1 MPEEQRRKMLKKVC
15 IRAGLLL
22 MAPAFACLAQTKSM
36 VVEEVIARVNNDV
49 ITRSDLEHARSEL
62 RQEAQ
67 QDCPKCTPEE
77 IDEKVGAEDK
87 NVLRDLIDN
96 SLLVQKGKD
105 MGVNVET
112 EVVKRLDEIR
122 IQNNIASMEE
132 LETQIDKSGV
142 SFEDFK
148 NNIRNQLLQQEVIR
162 HEVGSKII
170 LDHAELQ
177 KYYDEHKGEFVRPE
191 QVTLREIFVS
201 TEGKPES
208 EIPALRKKA
217 DGLLQRVKNGE
228 DFGEL
233 AKHFSDGSTAKQGGD
248 LGKFEHG
255 QLASNIEQAVF
266 ALQRLQTTDVI
277 PTKTGF
283 LILQVGEHYPS
294 GQQPEE
300 KVENEITD
308 RLYNAQLRPALR
320 AYLETLREDSYVAV
334 KPGYTDTA
342 GVPSSTIEEVP
353 PTPDNDVKEKKKKQ
367 QAPPPPLPA
376 SAKNGE

>member
-1 MPEEQRRKMLKKVC
+1 MVKNVC
-15 IRAGLLL
+15 MCAVLLL
-22 MAPAFACLAQTKSM
+22 MAPALACLAQTKSV

-49 ITRSDLEHARSEL
+49 ITRSDLERARNEMK
-62 RQEAQ
+62 QEQQ

-77 IDEKVGAEDK
+77 INEKVAAEDK

-96 SLLVQKGKD
+96 SLLVQRGKD
-105 MGVNVET
+105 MNVNVET
-112 EVVKRLDEIR
+112 EVIKRLDEIR
-122 IQNNIASMEE
+122 IQNNIASMED

-142 SFEDFK
+142 SYEDFK
-148 NNIRNQLLQQEVIR
+148 SNIRNQLLQQEVIR

-177 KYYDEHKGEFVRPE
+177 KYYDEHKSEFVRPE

-208 EIPALRKKA
+208 EVPELRKKA
-217 DGLLQRVKNGE
+217 DGLLQRVKGGE

-266 ALQRLQTTDVI
+266 GLQRLQTTDVI

-283 LILQVGEHYPS
+283 LILQVGEHYAA
-294 GQQPEE
+294 GQQPED

-308 RLYNAQLRPALR
+308 HLYNAQLRPGLR
-320 AYLETLREDSYVAV
+320 AYLEKLREDSYVMV
-334 KPGYTDTA
+334 KPSYTDTA
-342 GVPSSTIEEVP
+342 AMPSSTIEEVA
-353 PTPDNDVKEKKKKQ
+353 PTPDNDDKKKKKKST
-367 QAPPPPLPA
+367 PLTPA
-376 SAKNGE
+376 TPVPGSKNGE

>member
-1 MPEEQRRKMLKKVC
+1 MLKKVC
-15 IRAGLLL
+15 ICAGLIL
-22 MAPAFACLAQTKSM
+22 MAPAFSCLAQTKSA

-62 RQEAQ
+62 QQEAQ

-77 IDEKVGAEDK
+77 IQERVAQEGK
-87 NVLRDLIDN
+87 NLLRDLIDN
-96 SLLVQKGKD
+96 SLLVQRGKD
-105 MGVNVET
+105 MNANVET

-162 HEVGSKII
+162 HEVGSKLI
-170 LDHAELQ
+170 LDHAAVLQ
-177 KYYDEHKGEFVRPE
+177 YYNEHKSEFVRPE

-201 TEGKPES
+201 TEGKSEP
-208 EIPALRKKA
+208 EIPELRKKA

-233 AKHFSDGSTAKQGGD
+233 AKHFSEGSTAKQGGD

-255 QLASNIEQAVF
+255 QLAANIEQAVF

-283 LILQVGEHYPS
+283 LILQVGEHYAA
-294 GQQPEE
+294 GQQPED
-300 KVENEITD
+300 KVENEIMD
-308 RLYNAQLRPALR
+308 RLYNAQLRPGLR
-320 AYLETLREDSYVAV
+320 AYLETLREQSYVAV

-342 GVPSSTIEEVP
+342 AVPSSTIEEVA
-353 PTPDNDVKEKKKKQ
+353 PTPDNDVKKKKKQ

>member
-1 MPEEQRRKMLKKVC
+1 MPIEQRRKMLRNGY
-15 IRAGLLL
+15 IWAGLIL
-22 MAPAFACLAQTKSM
+22 MAPAFSCLAQSKSV
-36 VVEEVIARVNNDV
+36 VVEEVVARVNNEV
-49 ITRSDLEHARSEL
+49 ITRSDLEHARSEMQ
-62 RQEAQ
+62 QEAQ

-77 IDEKVGAEDK
+77 INQKVAGEDK

-96 SLLVQKGKD
+96 SLLVQRGKD
-105 MGVNVET
+105 SGVNVET
-112 EVVKRLDEIR
+112 DVIKRLDDIR
-122 IQNNIASMEE
+122 IQNKIPTMEE

-148 NNIRNQLLQQEVIR
+148 NNIRNQLIQQEVIR

-170 LDHAELQ
+170 LDHAQVQ
-177 KYYDEHKGEFVRPE
+177 KYYDEHKSEFTRPE

-217 DGLLQRVKNGE
+217 DELLQRVKNGE

-248 LGKFEHG
+248 LGKFQHG

-283 LILQVGEHYPS
+283 LLLQVGEHYAA
-294 GQQPEE
+294 GEQPED
-300 KVENEITD
+300 KVENEIMD
-308 RLYNAQLRPALR
+308 RLYNERLRPGLR
-320 AYLETLREDSYVAV
+320 AYLETLREESYVLV
-334 KPGYTDTA
+334 KPGYADTA
-342 GVPSSTIEEVP
+342 AVPSSTIEEVP
-353 PTPDNDVKEKKKKQ
+353 PTPDDDKKKKKS
-367 QAPPPPLPA
+367 APTPNTPVPGSKPD
-376 SAKNGE
+376 

>member
-1 MPEEQRRKMLKKVC
+1 MLKNVC
-15 IRAGLLL
+15 ICAGIMLL
-22 MAPAFACLAQTKSM
+22 APALSCLAQKKSV
-36 VVEEVIARVNNDV
+36 VVEEVIARVNNDA
-49 ITRSDLEHARSEL
+49 ITRSDLERARSEMQ
-62 RQEAQ
+62 QEAQ
-67 QDCPKCTPEE
+67 QDCPKCLPEE
-77 IDEKVGAEDK
+77 INQRVAAEDK

-96 SLLVQKGKD
+96 SLLVQRGKD

-112 EVVKRLDEIR
+112 DVIKRLDEIR

-148 NNIRNQLLQQEVIR
+148 NNIRNQMLQQEVIR

-170 LDHAELQ
+170 LDHVTVQ
-177 KYYDEHKGEFVRPE
+177 KYYDEHKAEFVRPE
-191 QVTLREIFVS
+191 LVTLREIFVS
-201 TEGKPES
+201 TEGKQES

-217 DGLLQRVKNGE
+217 DDLLQRVKNGE

-248 LGKFEHG
+248 LGRFEHG
-255 QLASNIEQAVF
+255 QLAPNIEQAVF

-283 LILQVGEHYPS
+283 LILQVGEHYAA

-300 KVENEITD
+300 KVDTEIQD
-308 RLYNAQLRPALR
+308 RLYNEQLRPTLR
-320 AYLETLREDSYVAV
+320 AYLETLRVDSYVAV
-334 KPGYTDTA
+334 KPGYADTA
-342 GVPSSTIEEVP
+342 AVPSSTIEEVP
-353 PTPDNDVKEKKKKQ
+353 PTPDDDKKKKKS
-367 QAPPPPLPA
+367 APT
-376 SAKNGE
+376 SATPVPGSKPD

>member
-1 MPEEQRRKMLKKVC
+1 MLKKAY
-15 IRAGLLL
+15 IRAGVLLI
-22 MAPAFACLAQTKSM
+22 ATPALSCVAQTKSV
-36 VVEEVIARVNNDV
+36 VVEEVIARVNNEV

-62 RQEAQ
+62 QQEAQ

-77 IDEKVGAEDK
+77 INQRVSAEEK
-87 NVLRDLIDN
+87 NLLRDLIDN
-96 SLLVQKGKD
+96 SLLVQRGKD
-105 MGVNVET
+105 MNVNVET

-122 IQNNIASMEE
+122 IQNSIASMED

-162 HEVGSKII
+162 HEVGSKVI
-170 LDHAELQ
+170 LDHAQVQ
-177 KYYDEHKGEFVRPE
+177 KYYDEHKSEFVRPE

-201 TEGKPES
+201 TEGKSES
-208 EIPALRKKA
+208 EIPELRKKA

-233 AKHFSDGSTAKQGGD
+233 AKHFSEGSTAKQSGD

-255 QLASNIEQAVF
+255 QLAPNIEQAVF
-266 ALQRLQTTDVI
+266 VLQRLQTTDVI

-283 LILQVGEHYPS
+283 LILQVGEHYAA

-300 KVENEITD
+300 KVDAEIQD
-308 RLYNAQLRPALR
+308 RLYNEQLRPALR
-320 AYLETLREDSYVAV
+320 AYLETLRQDSYVSV
-334 KPGYTDTA
+334 KPGYTDTRRHA
-342 GVPSSTIEEVP
+342 VQHNRRGSCAAPITTIRKRRSRRLYVSEYRPS
-353 PTPDNDVKEKKKKQ
+353 
-367 QAPPPPLPA
+367 QAVNLT
-376 SAKNGE
+376 E

>member
-1 MPEEQRRKMLKKVC
+1 MQRRKMLKNVC
-15 IRAGLLL
+15 ICAGIMLL
-22 MAPAFACLAQTKSM
+22 APALSCLAQKKSV
-36 VVEEVIARVNNDV
+36 VVEEVIARVNNDA
-49 ITRSDLEHARSEL
+49 ITRSDLERARSEMQ
-62 RQEAQ
+62 QEAQ
-67 QDCPKCTPEE
+67 QDCPKCLPEE
-77 IDEKVGAEDK
+77 INQRVAAEDK

-96 SLLVQKGKD
+96 SLLVQRGKD

-112 EVVKRLDEIR
+112 DVIKRLDEIR

-148 NNIRNQLLQQEVIR
+148 NNIRNQMLQQEVIR

-170 LDHAELQ
+170 LDHAQVQ
-177 KYYDEHKGEFVRPE
+177 KYYDEHKAEFVRPE
-191 QVTLREIFVS
+191 LVTLREIFVS
-201 TEGKPES
+201 TEGKQES

-217 DGLLQRVKNGE
+217 DDLLQRVKNGE

-248 LGKFEHG
+248 LGRFEHG
-255 QLASNIEQAVF
+255 QLAPNIEQAVF

-283 LILQVGEHYPS
+283 LILQVGEHYAA

-300 KVENEITD
+300 KVDTEIQD
-308 RLYNAQLRPALR
+308 RLYNEQLRPTLR
-320 AYLETLREDSYVAV
+320 AYLETLRVDSYVAV
-334 KPGYTDTA
+334 KPGYADTA
-342 GVPSSTIEEVP
+342 AVPSSTIEEVP
-353 PTPDNDVKEKKKKQ
+353 PTPDDDKKKKKS
-367 QAPPPPLPA
+367 APT
-376 SAKNGE
+376 SATPVPGSKPD

>member
-1 MPEEQRRKMLKKVC
+1 MREEKRRRMLKNVC
-15 IRAGLLL
+15 ICAGLIL
-22 MAPAFACLAQTKSM
+22 MAPAFSCLAQSKST

-49 ITRSDLEHARSEL
+49 ITRSDLEHARSEMQ
-62 RQEAQ
+62 QEAQ

-77 IDEKVGAEDK
+77 IREKTSAEEK

-96 SLLVQKGKD
+96 SLLVQRGKD
-105 MGVNVET
+105 MGVNVEPD
-112 EVVKRLDEIR
+112 VVKRLDDIR
-122 IQNNIASMEE
+122 IQNNIASMED

-170 LDHAELQ
+170 LDHAQLLQ
-177 KYYDEHKGEFVRPE
+177 YYNDHKSEFVRPE

-201 TEGKPES
+201 TEGKSES
-208 EIPALRKKA
+208 EMPELRKKA
-217 DGLLQRVKNGE
+217 DGLLQRVKSGE

-266 ALQRLQTTDVI
+266 VLQRLQTTDVI

-283 LILQVGEHYPS
+283 LILQVGEHYAA
-294 GQQPEE
+294 GQQPED
-300 KVENEITD
+300 KVENEIMD
-308 RLYNAQLRPALR
+308 RLYNAQLRPGLR
-320 AYLETLREDSYVAV
+320 TYLETLREQSYVAV
-334 KPGYTDTA
+334 KPGYADTA
-342 GVPSSTIEEVP
+342 AVPSSTIEEVP
-353 PTPDNDVKEKKKKQ
+353 PTPDNDEKKKKKQ

>member
-1 MPEEQRRKMLKKVC
+1 MLKKVC
-15 IRAGLLL
+15 ICAGIML
-22 MAPAFACLAQTKSM
+22 MAPALSCVAQKKSV
-36 VVEEVIARVNNDV
+36 VVEEVIARVNNDA
-49 ITRSDLEHARSEL
+49 ITRSDLERARSEMQ
-62 RQEAQ
+62 QEAQ
-67 QDCPKCTPEE
+67 QDCPKCLPEE
-77 IDEKVGAEDK
+77 INQRVATEDK

-96 SLLVQKGKD
+96 SLLVQRGKD

-112 EVVKRLDEIR
+112 DVIKRLDEIR

-148 NNIRNQLLQQEVIR
+148 NNIRNQMLQQEVIR

-170 LDHAELQ
+170 LDHAQVQ
-177 KYYDEHKGEFVRPE
+177 KYYDEHKAEFVRPE

-201 TEGKPES
+201 TEGKQES

-217 DGLLQRVKNGE
+217 DDLLQRFKNGE

-248 LGKFEHG
+248 LGRFEHG

-283 LILQVGEHYPS
+283 LILQVGEHYAA

-300 KVENEITD
+300 KIDNEIQD
-308 RLYNAQLRPALR
+308 RLYNERLRPTLR

-342 GVPSSTIEEVP
+342 AVPSSTIEEVP
-353 PTPDNDVKEKKKKQ
+353 PTPDNDDKKKKKS
-367 QAPPPPLPA
+367 APTPA
-376 SAKNGE
+376 TPVPGSKPD

>member
-1 MPEEQRRKMLKKVC
+1 MPNEQRRKMLRNGY
-15 IRAGLLL
+15 IWAGLIL
-22 MAPAFACLAQTKSM
+22 MAPAFSCLAQSKSV
-36 VVEEVIARVNNDV
+36 VVEEVVARVNNEV
-49 ITRSDLEHARSEL
+49 ITRSDLEHARSEMQ
-62 RQEAQ
+62 QEAQ

-77 IDEKVGAEDK
+77 INQKVAGEDK

-96 SLLVQKGKD
+96 SLLVQRGKD
-105 MGVNVET
+105 SGVNVET
-112 EVVKRLDEIR
+112 DVIKRLDDIR
-122 IQNNIASMEE
+122 IQNKIPTMEE

-148 NNIRNQLLQQEVIR
+148 NNIRNQLIQQEVIR

-170 LDHAELQ
+170 LDHAQVQ
-177 KYYDEHKGEFVRPE
+177 KYYDEHKSEFTRPE

-217 DGLLQRVKNGE
+217 DELLQRVKNGE

-248 LGKFEHG
+248 LGRFQHG

-283 LILQVGEHYPS
+283 LLLQVGEHYAA
-294 GQQPEE
+294 GEQPED
-300 KVENEITD
+300 KVENEIMD
-308 RLYNAQLRPALR
+308 RLYNERLRPGLR
-320 AYLETLREDSYVAV
+320 AYLETLREESYVLV
-334 KPGYTDTA
+334 KPGYADTA
-342 GVPSSTIEEVP
+342 AVPSSTIEEVP
-353 PTPDNDVKEKKKKQ
+353 PTPDDDKKKKKS
-367 QAPPPPLPA
+367 APTPNTPVPGSKPD
-376 SAKNGE
+376 

>member
-1 MPEEQRRKMLKKVC
+1 MLKKVC
-15 IRAGLLL
+15 ICAGIML
-22 MAPAFACLAQTKSM
+22 MAPALSCLAQKKSV
-36 VVEEVIARVNNDV
+36 VVEEVIARVNNDA
-49 ITRSDLEHARSEL
+49 ITRSDLERARSEMQ
-62 RQEAQ
+62 QEAQ
-67 QDCPKCTPEE
+67 QDCPKCLPEE
-77 IDEKVGAEDK
+77 INQRVATEDK

-96 SLLVQKGKD
+96 SLLVQRGKD

-112 EVVKRLDEIR
+112 EVIKRLDEIR

-148 NNIRNQLLQQEVIR
+148 NNIRNQMLQQEVIR

-170 LDHAELQ
+170 LDHAQVQ
-177 KYYDEHKGEFVRPE
+177 KYYDEHKAEFVRPE

-201 TEGKPES
+201 SEGKQES

-217 DGLLQRVKNGE
+217 DDLLQRFKNGE

-248 LGKFEHG
+248 LGRFEHG

-283 LILQVGEHYPS
+283 LILQVGEHYAA

-300 KVENEITD
+300 KIDNEIQD
-308 RLYNAQLRPALR
+308 RLYNERLRPTLR

-342 GVPSSTIEEVP
+342 AVPSSTIEEVP
-353 PTPDNDVKEKKKKQ
+353 PTPDNDDKKKKKS
-367 QAPPPPLPA
+367 APTPA
-376 SAKNGE
+376 TPVPGSKPD